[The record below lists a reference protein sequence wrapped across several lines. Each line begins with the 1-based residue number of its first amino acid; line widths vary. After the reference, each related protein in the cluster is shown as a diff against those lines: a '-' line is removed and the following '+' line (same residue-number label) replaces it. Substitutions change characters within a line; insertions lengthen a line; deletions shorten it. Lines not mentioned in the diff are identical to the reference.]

1 MIFIDSNILIDVLS
15 NDPAWKPWSEAQLDA
30 AVDRGRL
37 LIDVIVVSELS
48 RGFASL
54 AELIG
59 TVDQMFL
66 EIEPLDVRVSF
77 EAGHRFLQYRRDRTA
92 QDRRRVLPDFFIG
105 AHALTLGIPLLTR
118 DPHLYRRYFPELT
131 LITPETDHD

>member
-54 AELIG
+54 AELID

-66 EIEPLDVRVSF
+66 EIEPLDVGVSF

-92 QDRRRVLPDFFIG
+92 GPPARLARFLHRRACAYARDTL
-105 AHALTLGIPLLTR
+105 AHARPTPVSPLLSRIHSHYPR
-118 DPHLYRRYFPELT
+118 DRP
-131 LITPETDHD
+131 